1 MATVMRGTTLLFFLI
16 YMATSA
22 GPSAP
27 RLHAQGTAF
36 HNAPASAAA
45 EKNPYDGQA
54 SAIAAGK
61 TSYASHCAACHG
73 VTAEGTGNVPPL
85 AHGAL
90 QGVPDGAIFWYIT
103 KGGLENGMPS
113 WAALPAEERWQLVTF
128 VKSMSASATS
138 TAPAASSAPEISN
151 APRLASALR
160 FQIGGRRSN
169 RRSPAGK
176 RVA

>member
-1 MATVMRGTTLLFFLI
+1 M
-16 YMATSA
+16 
-22 GPSAP
+22 P
-27 RLHAQGTAF
+27 RRSSF

-54 SAIAAGK
+54 SAISAGK

-90 QGVPDGAIFWYIT
+90 QGVPDGSIFWYIT

-128 VKSMSASATS
+128 IKSMSASADEKRTRPC
-138 TAPAASSAPEISN
+138 TRGIRCTRNFQRSAT
-151 APRLASALR
+151 R
-160 FQIGGRRSN
+160 N
-169 RRSPAGK
+169 RRSRIIATRSRERCATSRSKTFLSLTP
-176 RVA
+176 RNLR

>member
-1 MATVMRGTTLLFFLI
+1 MATVMRGTTLLLFLFYI
-16 YMATSA
+16 AFSA
-22 GPSAP
+22 GPSAR

-45 EKNPYDGQA
+45 EKNLYDGQA
-54 SAIAAGK
+54 SAISAGK

-73 VTAEGTGNVPPL
+73 VAAEGTGNVPPL

-113 WAALPAEERWQLVTF
+113 WAALPAEELWQLVTF
-128 VKSMSASATS
+128 IKSMSASATS
-138 TAPAASSAPEISN
+138 SALAPAPAAAASAPEISN
-151 APRLASALR
+151 APPPEPPFTDYR
-160 FQIGGRRSN
+160 FE
-169 RRSPAGK
+169 K
-176 RVA
+176 